1 MEEAPVVLLFE
12 DPTEVLQGALEKSC
26 FLFFDPILHS
36 GIIMLGVLAE
46 NG

>member
-1 MEEAPVVLLFE
+1 MEEVPVVLLLE
-12 DPTEVLQGALEKSC
+12 DPTVVLQGVLEKSC